1 MPSHPPAM
9 PCSSSSFSELRN
21 VSPELITHDFFP
33 DPSAVHTDNSLIY
46 TDADITNSVT
56 VYSSPS
62 TIVPSA
68 YSQLALNAI
77 EHDHAFLP
85 KRLTAADTP
94 STSRSKANAAHT
106 SRRASSR
113 LQSRA
118 ACTSTTAIHTS
129 LLTGTKRTRSI
140 SRATDIQTPDDL
152 SYYLERRRK
161 NNEASKVSRAV
172 RKQKFGS
179 MDEQW

>member
-1 MPSHPPAM
+1 M

-33 DPSAVHTDNSLIY
+33 DPSAMHTDNALLY
-46 TDADITNSVT
+46 TDINTANSVT
-56 VYSSPS
+56 VYSSAPA
-62 TIVPSA
+62 A
-68 YSQLALNAI
+68 YSQLTLNAI
-77 EHDHAFLP
+77 DHDHAFLP
-85 KRLTAADTP
+85 KREAAAGAS
-94 STSRSKANAAHT
+94 STGRPKASAAQT

-118 ACTSTTAIHTS
+118 ACTSTSAIHTGS
-129 LLTGTKRTRSI
+129 LTGTKRTRSI
-140 SRATDIQTPDDL
+140 SRATDIQTPEDL

-161 NNEASKVSRAV
+161 NNEASKVSRAA

-179 MDEQW
+179 MDEHW